1 MASRA
6 SVSVLAFALVAMG
19 LFAPATAK
27 PATAC
32 TEAAL
37 SLEQTAQLADLV
49 VVGEVVGRS
58 TVLVV
63 ATFKGTAPTELTNV
77 GPSEEM
83 LRGNPNTDCDPPPT
97 LRPGPSVVLF
107 LYRDQVL
114 YRDQDGIGIYR
125 QHGQYALASGH
136 ASPGYGPPV
145 PDQAF
150 LRYIAAITDAP
161 DDQLDIALAFA
172 RGELQ
177 AEPAPEV
184 GALPEVAE
192 EEGGPPALVI
202 GIASA
207 GAAIALLAL
216 LFAARRLQ
224 AR

>member
-107 LYRDQVL
+107 LYRDQ
-114 YRDQDGIGIYR
+114 DGIGIYR

-150 LRYIAAITDAP
+150 LRYLAAITDAP

-192 EEGGPPALVI
+192 EEGGPPTLLI
-202 GIASA
+202 GLASA